1 MWLIISNI
9 NVNSREVK
17 MNNSDNEKLTFLGA
31 SPIIFI
37 ITISYTIPIIIINH
51 FSKSIFEINFIP
63 YSFKIVLAIFLL
75 IIGVPSYIITLKL
88 LKTAY
93 QKHEILTNGF
103 FSICRNPLF
112 AEVIFFILP
121 GIILFFNSWLLL
133 TIPCFMYIM
142 FKIFINRE
150 ETLIEEEFGQEYI
163 KYKNNTSAIFP
174 KIWKY
179 KK

>member
-1 MWLIISNI
+1 
-9 NVNSREVK
+9 
-17 MNNSDNEKLTFLGA
+17 MNRFNNKNLTFWGA

-37 ITISYTIPIIIINH
+37 ITILYTIPIIIINH
-51 FSKSIFEINFIP
+51 YLKPVFEMNFIP
-63 YSFKIVLAIFLL
+63 HKILL
-75 IIGVPSYIITLKL
+75 SVTIILLCIGVPLYITTLRV

-93 QKHEILTNGF
+93 TKQELISTGI

-112 AEVIFFILP
+112 AVVIFLILP

-133 TIPCFMYIM
+133 TIPCFMFFV
-142 FKIFINRE
+142 FKIFINKE
-150 ETLIEEEFGQEYI
+150 EYLMEKKFGQEYVI
-163 KYKNNTSAIFP
+163 YKNNTSIIFP

>member
-1 MWLIISNI
+1 MY
-9 NVNSREVK
+9 K
-17 MNNSDNEKLTFLGA
+17 SDKKKLTFWGA

-37 ITISYTIPIIIINH
+37 ITISYAIPIIFIND
-51 FSKSIFEINFIP
+51 SYQSIFEINFIP
-63 YSFKIVLAIFLL
+63 YKILITLAIFLL
-75 IIGVPSYIITLKL
+75 CLGIPLYIVTLKV
-88 LKTAY
+88 LKAAY
-93 QKHEILTNGF
+93 KKQELITNGV

-112 AEVIFFILP
+112 AVVIFLFLP

-133 TIPCFMYIM
+133 TIPCFMYFM

-150 ETLIEEEFGQEYI
+150 EYLIEKEIGQEYI